1 MWDGGLVA
9 AGTAGACGWVGWCLG
24 LLGGTGA
31 VGWRGGVG
39 ARRLCGCLTAG
50 LDARGRGG
58 LVREWELGCL
68 LLCLEGS
75 RAGA

>member
-1 MWDGGLVA
+1 MA

-31 VGWRGGVG
+31 VGWRAGVG

-50 LDARGRGG
+50 LDARGGG
-58 LVREWELGCL
+58 ELVREWELGCL
-68 LLCLEGS
+68 LLCLLGS
-75 RAGA
+75 GAGA